1 MLLVASRLQCSVAR
15 ICTRTA
21 SGTSARG
28 GEGGICRSGTRGAL
42 ADGDRNQARLL
53 LRVRTQPVGLAPDG
67 AFDSPERRTATDT
80 GDSIDG
86 RSRVRT
92 GDLSLVRRKR
102 GLTS

>member
-15 ICTRTA
+15 ICMRTA

-42 ADGDRNQARLL
+42 ADGDRNRARLL
-53 LRVRTQPVGLAPDG
+53 LTVRTQPAGAAPG
-67 AFDSPERRTATDT
+67 GGFGSLERRTATDT

-86 RSRVRT
+86 RSRART
-92 GDLSLVRRKR
+92 GDLSLVRRA
-102 GLTS
+102 L

>member
-42 ADGDRNQARLL
+42 ADGDRNRARLL
-53 LRVRTQPVGLAPDG
+53 LTVRTQPAGLAPDG
-67 AFDSPERRTATDT
+67 AFWFTRTAD
-80 GDSIDG
+80 GDARRGDRPLVS
-86 RSRVRT
+86 SKRT
-92 GDLSLVRRKR
+92 
-102 GLTS
+102 TSAPLPAR

>member
-42 ADGDRNQARLL
+42 ADGDRNRARLL
-53 LRVRTQPVGLAPDG
+53 LTVRTQPAGLAPDG
-67 AFDSPERRTATDT
+67 AFDSLELRTATDM

-92 GDLSLVRRKR
+92 GDRRSA
-102 GLTS
+102 LDESD